1 MKPEYSLLFRAALA
15 AATLAALPACQPSQ
29 SNQPSGAMPPPEVSV
44 VVAQPR
50 DLPAGFEYVG
60 QIAGVREVE
69 VRPRVSGILE
79 RWNYQEGAKVAAG
92 QSLFTIDSAPYR
104 AALAR
109 AEAQL
114 ASAEASLAQSSRDA
128 VRLKPLFE
136 AKAVSQKDYDDA
148 TSSAHVASANVK
160 AAQAAVTEARLNLSY
175 TRVEAPISGI
185 TSRALQSEG
194 SLVQAQQSLLTTI
207 SQIDPI
213 HVIFSF
219 TETEHLK
226 FTRAMAEGRLLL
238 PKGGQFEVTLKLA
251 DGNPASP
258 ETAKWTSPTCAS
270 IRTPAPSKLGR
281 CCQSPGTAAPRPV
294 RPRGARR
301 AVRPGARDS
310 SARGAG
316 GSEGKMVLVVNE
328 QGIAEPRPVQVGR
341 LVRRG
346 LDRQLAVS
354 PPVTGDRGR
363 RREVLRPVH
372 RSRSPKRLH
381 RRPAPTRQARRQN
394 GIPLT
399 PRPPVKGTSD
409 HAVPFLHRPPHLRGG
424 AVHPSS

>member
-1 MKPEYSLLFRAALA
+1 VKPDLSPLFRAALA
-15 AATLAALPACQPSQ
+15 AVALAALPACQPSQ
-29 SNQPSGAMPPPEVSV
+29 SKPAGGAMPPPEVTV
-44 VVAQPR
+44 VVAQPH
-50 DLPAGFEYVG
+50 DLPASFEYVA

-128 VRLKPLFE
+128 TRLKPLFE

-148 TSSAHVASANVK
+148 VSSAQVASANVK
-160 AAQAAVTEARLNLSY
+160 AAQAAITEARLNLLY

-219 TETEHLK
+219 TESEHLK
-226 FTRAMAEGRLLL
+226 FTRAVEEGRLVL
-238 PKGGQFEVTLKLA
+238 PKGGKFDVRLKLA
-251 DGNPASP
+251 DGSEYARAGKVDFTDVRVDPNTGTIEARAVVANPQGLL
-258 ETAKWTSPTCAS
+258 
-270 IRTPAPSKLGR
+270 R
-281 CCQSPGTAAPRPV
+281 PGQF
-294 RPRGARR
+294 ARVTL
-301 AVRPGARDS
+301 AGGVRPGAIAIPQR
-310 SARGAG
+310 AVL
-316 GSEGKMVLVVNE
+316 EGPGTKIVLTVNA
-328 QGIAEPRPVQVGR
+328 QGIVEPRPVQVGDWSGEDWII
-341 LVRRG
+341 LGG
-346 LDRQLAVS
+346 LNA
-354 PPVTGDRGR
+354 GDQVIVDG
-363 RREVLRPVH
+363 VVKARPG
-372 RSRSPKRLH
+372 S
-381 RRPAPTRQARRQN
+381 
-394 GIPLT
+394 
-399 PRPPVKGTSD
+399 PVKI
-409 HAVPFLHRPPHLRGG
+409 AQVPAANSAQPGQAPG
-424 AVHPSS
+424 AKPGAQQPAKQ

>member
-1 MKPEYSLLFRAALA
+1 MRESSILFRAAIATIALA
-15 AATLAALPACQPSQ
+15 TLPACQPSQ
-29 SNQPSGAMPPPEVSV
+29 SNQPAGAMPPPEVSV

-50 DLPAGFEYVG
+50 DLPASFEYVG

-79 RWNYQEGAKVAAG
+79 RWNYREGAKVAAG

-114 ASAEASLAQSSRDA
+114 ASAEASLSQSSRDA
-128 VRLKPLFE
+128 ARLKPLFE

-148 TSSAHVASANVK
+148 LSSAQVASANVK
-160 AAQAAVTEARLNLSY
+160 AAQAATTEARLNMSY

-226 FTRAMAEGRLLL
+226 FTRAVEEGRLVL
-238 PKGGQFEVTLKLA
+238 PKGGKFDVRLKLA
-251 DGNPASP
+251 DGSEYARAGKVDFTDVRVDPTTGTIEARAVVANPQGLLRPGQFVRVRLAGGTHP
-258 ETAKWTSPTCAS
+258 GAIAIPQRAVLE
-270 IRTPAPSKLGR
+270 G
-281 CCQSPGTAAPRPV
+281 PGTKIVLTVNAQ
-294 RPRGARR
+294 G
-301 AVRPGARDS
+301 
-310 SARGAG
+310 
-316 GSEGKMVLVVNE
+316 MV
-328 QGIAEPRPVQVGR
+328 EPRPVQVGDWSGEDWIILGGLNAGDQVIVDGVVKAR
-341 LVRRG
+341 PGSPVRIA
-346 LDRQLAVS
+346 QV
-354 PPVTGDRGR
+354 
-363 RREVLRPVH
+363 
-372 RSRSPKRLH
+372 
-381 RRPAPTRQARRQN
+381 PATNPAQAGQA
-394 GIPLT
+394 PAAK
-399 PRPPVKGTSD
+399 P
-409 HAVPFLHRPPHLRGG
+409 G
-424 AVHPSS
+424 AQQPAKQ